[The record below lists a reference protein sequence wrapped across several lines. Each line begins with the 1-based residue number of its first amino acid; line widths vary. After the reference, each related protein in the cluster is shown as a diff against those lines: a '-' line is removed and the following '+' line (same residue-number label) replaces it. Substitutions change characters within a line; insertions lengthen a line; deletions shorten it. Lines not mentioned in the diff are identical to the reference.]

1 MHSNVHAF
9 ICDIILF
16 RVDEHD
22 VVVSISVFVFLMFSN
37 DPLMIP

>member
-1 MHSNVHAF
+1 MHSHVHAF
-9 ICDIILF
+9 IILF
-16 RVDEHD
+16 KVDEHD